1 MIDNKEYA
9 RQLRANAA
17 KDENGVIRCSP
28 ELWEEIAR
36 IIENSEE
43 VKQGKWIK
51 IMDYGNGNCFG
62 CCSVCGTRH
71 KAQNA
76 TELKVY
82 QRRCRWCGAKMDG
95 RKDDK

>member
-36 IIENSEE
+36 IIENS
-43 VKQGKWIK
+43 
-51 IMDYGNGNCFG
+51 D
-62 CCSVCGTRH
+62 
-71 KAQNA
+71 
-76 TELKVY
+76 
-82 QRRCRWCGAKMDG
+82 CGAKMDG
-95 RKDDK
+95 GNDGKSI